1 MFNNT
6 AFMKQAYEPRT
17 CGIKVPELNVFFSA
31 DDDEKVW
38 TVRGQTANEIAKG
51 HESSAKNKN
60 IANLLAAVAND
71 KQKIEELKSAV
82 GISDE
87 TPNDI
92 VIRLEQLVSC
102 SVSPSI
108 DKPLALKLAETF
120 PIVFYTLTNKIVEL
134 SHLGMDVKKPEN
146 SGKMAK

>member
-6 AFMKQAYEPRT
+6 AFMKRQYQHRT
-17 CGIKVPELNVFFSA
+17 ANIDVPDLTAFFGEDA
-31 DDDEKVW
+31 PIW
-38 TVRGQTANEIAKG
+38 TVRGQTANEIAQG

-71 KQKIEELKSAV
+71 KTKIEELKSAV

-87 TPNDI
+87 TPTDI

-102 SVSPSI
+102 SVSPEI

-134 SHLGMDVKKPEN
+134 SHQGMDVKKLKN
-146 SGKMAK
+146 SGTMAK